1 MKKILLTLASAL
13 LFCAYVSAQSTGIT
27 INPSYLTGRVLPGN
41 DTTVTTQL
49 INNSAEEITYSFPDF
64 TTRGSG
70 GPDNYGYLW
79 IDSDEPG
86 FDYSWTEIS
95 ATGTEIIGLSD
106 DNRVGPFDI
115 GFDFPYYGQSRTQ
128 YWVNSNGVIQFSD
141 INLQFANMPIP
152 TGVSGTTD
160 FIAVLWDDLNFMN
173 TGSKAFHQQFNDRMV
188 VQFEN
193 VRRFG
198 NPNDSATFQVT
209 LYYNGSIMFSYK
221 EISEGFVINTNTI
234 GTQSAEPSVGLQV
247 SLNEPYI
254 HNELSVLIN
263 SSVENGDFVV
273 AVSPATGTVPAFSQ
287 VEITLTY
294 SAEGYEPG
302 SYQQTVNCTT
312 SNPDWDTIPVY
323 NLLVVSEQPV
333 FFGTITD
340 SENGAALEGV
350 TVTAG
355 QYTATTGPQGQYE
368 LVVTPGIY
376 DLSFELLGYDTET
389 RTGFTIDLDQTIEV
403 TLALTLDDDFML
415 GGTTFAGIYQLDMGY
430 VNAFKTAG
438 GQVVDIFADL
448 IDTLGYYNFPSLTF
462 GEYRI
467 KAEPAFGSEFEGEYL
482 PTYYGDVVH
491 WADAQV
497 INLTQNVFNA
507 DIHLVAAT
515 LNNSNGPGKISG
527 YIYQSG
533 ETKSGS
539 SEVPAPDVQIFIKQG
554 NNHAMTMSDNDGYF
568 EFKKLDYGTYT
579 MFAELFGKNS
589 EFRNITLTQSNENSE
604 ANNLFIYASDVLY
617 GIGDNLPAGVK
628 SVGSLYPNPAV
639 SQTTISL
646 NLVQPVKMRFEVF
659 NAFGQPVMI
668 ADHSLNTG
676 VNEVTIPLDNLRNG
690 IYWLQMRDDNGAGIT
705 RKLIK
710 N

>member
-1 MKKILLTLASAL
+1 MKKILLTIASAL
-13 LFCAYVSAQSTGIT
+13 LICAYASAQSTGIT
-27 INPSYLTGRVLPGN
+27 INPSFLTGRVLPGN
-41 DTTVTTQL
+41 DTTVITQL
-49 INNSAEEITYSFPDF
+49 INNSDSEITFSFPDF

-86 FDYSWTEIS
+86 FEYSWTEIS

-128 YWVNSNGVIQFSD
+128 YWVNSNGVIQFND

-160 FIAVLWDDLNFMN
+160 FIAVLWDDLNFTN
-173 TGSKAFHQQFNDRMV
+173 TGSKAFYQHFSDRMV
-188 VQFEN
+188 VQFEDIS
-193 VRRFG
+193 RFG

-221 EISEGFVINTNTI
+221 EISDGFVINTNTI
-234 GTQSAEPSVGLQV
+234 GIQSAESSVGLQV

-273 AVSPATGTVPAFSQ
+273 AVSPATGIVPAFSQ

-312 SNPDWDTIPVY
+312 SHPEFDTIPVY
-323 NLLVVSEQPV
+323 NLLVVSAEPK
-333 FFGTITD
+333 FFGTVTD
-340 SENGAALEGV
+340 AETGTALEGV
-350 TVTAG
+350 SITAG
-355 QYTATTGPQGQYE
+355 QYTTTTGPLGQYE
-368 LVVTPGIY
+368 LEVTPGVY
-376 DLSFELLGYDTET
+376 DLTFELQGYDTET
-389 RTGFTIDLDQTIEV
+389 QSGLTIDLDQTIEV
-403 TLALTLDDDFML
+403 SQVLTLDDDFML

-507 DIHLVAAT
+507 DINLVAAT
-515 LNNSNGPGKISG
+515 LNNSNGPGTISG
-527 YIYQSG
+527 YIYQAG
-533 ETKSGS
+533 ETKSGNS
-539 SEVPAPDVQIFIKQG
+539 AVPAPDVQIFLKQG
-554 NNHAMTMSDNDGYF
+554 NNHAMTMSDSEGYF
-568 EFKKLDYGTYT
+568 EFEKLEYGTYT

-589 EFRNITLTQSNENSE
+589 EFRNIILSQSNENSE
-604 ANNLFIYASDVLY
+604 TNNLFIYAADVLY

-628 SVGSLYPNPAV
+628 SVGSPYPNPAV
-639 SQTTISL
+639 SQSTIVL
-646 NLVQPVKMRFEVF
+646 NLLQPVKMHFEIF
-659 NAFGQPVMI
+659 NAQGHRLIGFDQN
-668 ADHSLNTG
+668 LTTG
-676 VNEVTIPLDNLRNG
+676 NNEVVLPLSGLAGG
-690 IYWLQMRDDNGAGIT
+690 IYWLQIRDENGAGIS
-705 RKLIK
+705 RKLVK